1 MAPSKQV
8 ALVDA
13 MANEA
18 KLFERQATS
27 LSASTVDKERP
38 EGWTSLYGFERV
50 ANFRDFAGPDPS
62 AVYRC
67 EGGHLKQGLLYR
79 TGHWVTATPADL
91 CLIRELDVRTYLDLR
106 NGQEFESVDA
116 ECFDDFPPS
125 PNGRH
130 DASVPREPGERRRV
144 GCPFSKGLGPR
155 PLTGKEEVDP
165 EDKKA
170 VCELW
175 FQKQLRSEA
184 FHDVQVQLK
193 TSMRAMLI
201 LNSDEVLK
209 ALETLTDER
218 NYPAA
223 FGCTSGKD
231 RTGLLACLLHSVLGV
246 KEEDIIDTNEA
257 SYHINACNQIAVAM
271 WFEELRICHPRK
283 YNALVKRNRLP
294 ANAQQLL
301 EGDMETP
308 LWEDVNVVSD
318 PEAIKRSMV
327 HPDILEY
334 IMREVLDKEFGGALG
349 YLQWIGFGL
358 EQRERLREIL
368 VESE

>member
-1 MAPSKQV
+1 
-8 ALVDA
+8 

-130 DASVPREPGERRRV
+130 DASVPREPGER
-144 GCPFSKGLGPR
+144 
-155 PLTGKEEVDP
+155 
-165 EDKKA
+165 
-170 VCELW
+170 
-175 FQKQLRSEA
+175 QLRSEA

-218 NYPAA
+218 
-223 FGCTSGKD
+223 
-231 RTGLLACLLHSVLGV
+231 
-246 KEEDIIDTNEA
+246 
-257 SYHINACNQIAVAM
+257 
-271 WFEELRICHPRK
+271 
-283 YNALVKRNRLP
+283 
-294 ANAQQLL
+294 
-301 EGDMETP
+301 
-308 LWEDVNVVSD
+308 
-318 PEAIKRSMV
+318 
-327 HPDILEY
+327 
-334 IMREVLDKEFGGALG
+334 
-349 YLQWIGFGL
+349 
-358 EQRERLREIL
+358 
-368 VESE
+368 